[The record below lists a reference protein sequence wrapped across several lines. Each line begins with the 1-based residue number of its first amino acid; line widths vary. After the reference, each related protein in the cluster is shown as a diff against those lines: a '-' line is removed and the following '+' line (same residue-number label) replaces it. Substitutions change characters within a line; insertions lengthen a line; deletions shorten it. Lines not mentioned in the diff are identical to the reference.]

1 MQSWAVT
8 ESVEVAQKFLD
19 TAIASGANDM
29 SDPQWKLRDPDAAE
43 TKAYA
48 SALEKARGVAEQMAR
63 SFGAKIGPLLYAT
76 NQNRAVTL
84 LGSRGVLNTEE
95 AMARGQPVRRFIP
108 PNCFLKKLKRAPWS
122 VPSSLSSKH
131 LGAEV
136 RRFSLPL
143 CLPTFVFP
151 LTLRSR
157 SANILASPGE
167 TSHLVPHIY
176 SGLWQHGQ
184 LHVA

>member
-8 ESVEVAQKFLD
+8 ASVEVAQKFLD

-84 LGSRGVLNTEE
+84 
-95 AMARGQPVRRFIP
+95 
-108 PNCFLKKLKRAPWS
+108 WD
-122 VPSSLSSKH
+122 H
-131 LGAEV
+131 GA
-136 RRFSLPL
+136 F
-143 CLPTFVFP
+143 
-151 LTLRSR
+151 
-157 SANILASPGE
+157 
-167 TSHLVPHIY
+167 
-176 SGLWQHGQ
+176 
-184 LHVA
+184 